1 MNKKENNIRPFASIT
16 EEDLNAYVDDQL
28 DSWNR
33 QKVEAYL
40 KRHPEQQEK
49 VNDYRRYNHL
59 LRSVY
64 ANKTSSLYDKDIVPY
79 PVPSRKARNDNF
91 RTMAKVAAVMV
102 LCGAS
107 AFGGWLS
114 AHSGQEVTSISAPK
128 GSIAHVAEPRPGA
141 ILVSTEERTASAS
154 ADMVPLAES
163 VQIEEAKNDVVEPHV
178 LELKTETREN
188 KITDGVILDEAML
201 HEKNPE
207 NEVSSH

>member
-1 MNKKENNIRPFASIT
+1 MNNKENNIHAFASIT

-59 LRSVY
+59 LRTIY
-64 ANKTSSLYDKDIVPY
+64 ANKTSSLSAKDVLAY
-79 PVPSRKARNDNF
+79 PMPPRRARNDNF
-91 RTMAKVAAVMV
+91 LTMAKVAAVMV

-107 AFGGWLS
+107 ALGGWLS
-114 AHSGQEVTSISAPK
+114 AQSGQNAAGVSSPK

-154 ADMVPLAES
+154 ADMVPLAEP
-163 VQIEEAKNDVVEPHV
+163 VQLEEAKNDVVEPPV
-178 LELKTETREN
+178 PELKTETREN
-188 KITDGVILDEAML
+188 KITDGVIQDEAML
-201 HEKNPE
+201 HEKSPE